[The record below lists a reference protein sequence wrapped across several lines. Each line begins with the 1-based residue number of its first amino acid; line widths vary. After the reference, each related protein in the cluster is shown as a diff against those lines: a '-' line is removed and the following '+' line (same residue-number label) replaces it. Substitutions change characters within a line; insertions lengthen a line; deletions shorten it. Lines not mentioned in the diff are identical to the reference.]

1 MSTISDGLPDI
12 AEQDEKFALLYQ
24 EEVSRKP
31 SCFKKQTWLVAVCA
45 IILTNLLS
53 IVFTARYI
61 RSQSYLSYSLDLPRR
76 LYPELD
82 RSHILTQFSEH
93 RVNGT
98 SRWSAP
104 PSPSVDRAWLELGV
118 RDVGFL
124 VPKTVGISHG
134 LDPREQKYYP
144 KGTYRSDSEL
154 EGFIVFVQAFHDLHC
169 LDELRKAL
177 YFNKPYYRQYED
189 DNLVPEWFRV
199 SHINHC
205 LDNIRE
211 TLMCA
216 ADIGVIPTVWTG
228 SHNSSI
234 RFSNKHQ
241 CNSYDSLLEWKAKWD
256 ADHPAFAKELPEQ
269 FQAPPDAVFHDPN
282 EWVV

>member
-1 MSTISDGLPDI
+1 MEGI
-12 AEQDEKFALLYQ
+12 
-24 EEVSRKP
+24 
-31 SCFKKQTWLVAVCA
+31 
-45 IILTNLLS
+45 
-53 IVFTARYI
+53 
-61 RSQSYLSYSLDLPRR
+61 
-76 LYPELD
+76 YPELD

-118 RDVGFL
+118 RDIGFL
-124 VPKTVGISHG
+124 VPKAVGISHG

-169 LDELRKAL
+169 LVSTVLPLRYQSIAKVRQDELRKAL

-199 SHINHC
+199 SHIS
-205 LDNIRE
+205 
-211 TLMCA
+211 T
-216 ADIGVIPTVWTG
+216 
-228 SHNSSI
+228 
-234 RFSNKHQ
+234 
-241 CNSYDSLLEWKAKWD
+241 
-256 ADHPAFAKELPEQ
+256 
-269 FQAPPDAVFHDPN
+269 
-282 EWVV
+282 